1 MEVDLGKSS
10 SFAFITKVTSEMMF
24 MLYQWQGQGTGV
36 NAAQVIQLGDI
47 SIVFLLISQSTGF
60 ELALA
65 FRFLQKDLRV
75 EGGTGSSKVPT
86 PF

>member
-1 MEVDLGKSS
+1 
-10 SFAFITKVTSEMMF
+10 MMF
-24 MLYQWQGQGTGV
+24 TLSQWQGQGTGV

-47 SIVFLLISQSTGF
+47 WIVFLLISQSTGF

-75 EGGTGSSKVPT
+75 EGEKGNSQVPT